1 MKIGGLQKL
10 TLLDYPGQIACIVF
24 TRGCNFRCP
33 FCQNAGLV
41 VPERDDGYEVDKEEV
56 FSYLEKR
63 RGMLE
68 GVVVTGGE
76 PLIWPELDRFLARV
90 KGLGYRVKLDTNG
103 SFPEH
108 LRKLLDQKL
117 LDYVAMDIKQAPE
130 RYGAACG
137 LPGQEIARK
146 ADRSLR
152 LLRASGIPFELR
164 TTLVRGIHR
173 PEDVTAM
180 AEWIAGPEP
189 YYLQSYVDS
198 GQILAPEGLSA
209 FSEEELRELTA
220 LAGKFCPAAVL
231 RR

>member
-1 MKIGGLQKL
+1 M
-10 TLLDYPGQIACIVF
+10 
-24 TRGCNFRCP
+24 
-33 FCQNAGLV
+33 
-41 VPERDDGYEVDKEEV
+41 
-56 FSYLEKR
+56 
-63 RGMLE
+63 
-68 GVVVTGGE
+68 VTGGE

-117 LDYVAMDIKQAPE
+117 LDYVAMDIKQLRS
-130 RYGAACG
+130 RYGG
-137 LPGQEIARK
+137 PLRPGRGREIARK

-220 LAGKFCPAAVL
+220 LAGKFCPAACPEKIELKRDVFPAREPVTGRKEEIQDGRL
-231 RR
+231 SGSETGR